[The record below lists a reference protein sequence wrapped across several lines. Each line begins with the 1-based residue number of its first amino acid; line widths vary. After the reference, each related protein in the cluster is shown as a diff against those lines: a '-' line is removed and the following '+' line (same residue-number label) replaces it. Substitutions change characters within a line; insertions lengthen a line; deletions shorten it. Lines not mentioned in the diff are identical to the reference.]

1 MRADEGQMPNDRP
14 IFSDPPLPTYPSD
27 PMGSLGDAI
36 DAHERGASY
45 CDTNK
50 TLREPKVERCGV

>member
-1 MRADEGQMPNDRP
+1 MPNDRP

>member
-36 DAHERGASY
+36 DADERGASY
-45 CDTNK
+45 RDTNK